1 MFDRVMN
8 TPTKTLAAEYEIF
21 EMDKNKYMIWNNN
34 SVIIQISIPTKS
46 VFKIT
51 ISFAEKI

>member
-8 TPTKTLAAEYEIF
+8 TPTKTLAAEYEII